1 MLQTGTRPSVRAMSE
16 VRWPSAVPG
25 SRFADIRHVADIG
38 STNQVLLDLARQ
50 GAPEGTVLVADHQHA
65 GRGRLGRRWEAPPGT
80 NLLVSVLLRPSLGWD
95 ELSWVTTA
103 VALSVIDAVGT
114 LTGVRLAAKWPNDL
128 VVADGPHADTK
139 VVGLLAETVGDPSGP
154 PAVVVGC
161 GCNVGWPGPD
171 DPVPAELVGRATSL
185 LALGGRPVDRPALL
199 VGVLGALERWL
210 TVLAGDLGP
219 TPVREAYRAVCATLG
234 RSVRVQRSADELEGR
249 ALDVDDAGRLVVDT
263 GAATVAVDSGDV
275 VHLR

>member
-1 MLQTGTRPSVRAMSE
+1 MSE

-25 SRFADIRHVADIG
+25 TRFADIRHVADIG

-128 VVADGPHADTK
+128 VVADGPHADAK